1 VKPAVIAGVLWSF
14 AACASAL
21 KQPSPIAVYAPG
33 HARGRS
39 ASELVTAANAAWA
52 RRAEPGKAEVAQ
64 GLYLDAAVA
73 DAQRSDALLGAMGA
87 LAFRIEYE
95 RGAPRGELAQI
106 AVDLGQWC
114 ERGAPTEPA
123 CAYRLAIALGQY
135 ARERPSSGMDA
146 SRRMIALLRRAIAA
160 APRLDS
166 AGPHRVL
173 ALVLLRAPGWPLGP
187 GDPEAGLEHA
197 RAAVSLAPGAA
208 ANQLVLGEA
217 LAANGRS
224 DDARVAYARAVE
236 LATAAGRAGE
246 PEAARWLA
254 EARIGLAKSGA

>member
-1 VKPAVIAGVLWSF
+1 
-14 AACASAL
+14 
-21 KQPSPIAVYAPG
+21 
-33 HARGRS
+33 
-39 ASELVTAANAAWA
+39 
-52 RRAEPGKAEVAQ
+52 
-64 GLYLDAAVA
+64 
-73 DAQRSDALLGAMGA
+73 
-87 LAFRIEYE
+87 
-95 RGAPRGELAQI
+95 
-106 AVDLGQWC
+106 
-114 ERGAPTEPA
+114 
-123 CAYRLAIALGQY
+123 
-135 ARERPSSGMDA
+135 
-146 SRRMIALLRRAIAA
+146 MIALLRRAIAA

-224 DDARVAYARAVE
+224 DDARVAYARAGE

-246 PEAARWLA
+246 PEAARWMA
-254 EARIGLAKSGA
+254 EARTGLAKSGG